1 MYLDHPRISATRSET
16 EPDRIERLN
25 RVYGYAI
32 ALADVDGNTECI
44 TKLSKIHDHK
54 GILMV
59 IWFAEPTEKEKAYFS
74 KAWMSKIG
82 DLSSRVEHEV
92 LQKENLS
99 TDS

>member
-32 ALADVDGNTECI
+32 GLADVDGNTGCI
-44 TKLSKIHDHK
+44 AKLSKIHDHK

-59 IWFAEPTEKEKAYFS
+59 IWFTEPTEEEKGYFL
-74 KAWMSKIG
+74 KAWMSKVG
-82 DLSSRVEHEV
+82 DLSTHVEHEV
-92 LQKENLS
+92 LQQESLS
-99 TDS
+99 LDA